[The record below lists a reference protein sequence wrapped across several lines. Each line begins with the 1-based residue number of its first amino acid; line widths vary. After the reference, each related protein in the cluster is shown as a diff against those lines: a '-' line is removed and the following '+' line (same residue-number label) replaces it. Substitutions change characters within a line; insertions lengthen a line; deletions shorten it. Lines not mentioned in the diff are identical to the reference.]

1 MTKRKLSAGMT
12 GPDPRSLFDQVAD
25 WPEFRDLGLPDEV
38 MNGPDNLAPGLWRS
52 IRDASGA
59 IGGSAIWN
67 SPQAGLPK
75 QVRSDPRRN
84 YVGFVL
90 PEWFERVSQVLDR
103 VSPLPFTLAQFG
115 QLYADWPK
123 PIDGHKRWGIHID
136 HGWGMMFRGA
146 GHDRLVSRRWLDFG
160 PWRVVHLPNDTT
172 FIQFHDLALT
182 DPAEAWEQAKVGH
195 QRMGIDPIGG
205 YIKGIDLEVIS
216 QVRGLYVDATRTL
229 EIVVGP
235 GNTVSQQDMRVAC
248 ALRLHHRET
257 QPASDRI
264 DHVAYVFMDRGDAQ
278 AHLHELWLRELQCW
292 YVDETGKHRLDVD
305 YRPTPKP
312 PAWVVNLKGATNEL

>member
-1 MTKRKLSAGMT
+1 MKYELNAAIE
-12 GPDPRSLFDQVAD
+12 GPDPRSLFDLIAA
-25 WPEFRDLGLPDEV
+25 WPEFRDAG
-38 MNGPDNLAPGLWRS
+38 APSSVRTGFDKVAPADWRS
-52 IRDASGA
+52 IRDAA
-59 IGGSAIWN
+59 NPTGGSAKWEGAF
-67 SPQAGLPK
+67 QRLPK
-75 QVRSDPRRN
+75 QITTRPNSKVVMVVIPHC
-84 YVGFVL
+84 
-90 PEWFERVSQVLDR
+90 FERASEVLER
-103 VSPLPFTLAQFG
+103 ASPLPLRLATFG
-115 QLYADWPK
+115 ELYGDAWPS
-123 PIDGHKRWGIHID
+123 PADGHTRWGIHLD

-205 YIKGIDLEVIS
+205 YIKGIDLDVIS
-216 QVRGLYVDATRTL
+216 EVRGLYIAETRTL

-235 GNTVSQQDMRVAC
+235 GNSVSQHDMRVAC

-257 QPASDRI
+257 KPAIDRI
-264 DHVAYVFMDRGDAQ
+264 DQIAYVFMDRRDAG

-292 YVDETGKHRLDVD
+292 YVDETGKHRLDAD
-305 YRPTPKP
+305 YHPTPTP
-312 PAWVVNLKGATNEL
+312 PQWVMDLKGIANAL